1 MNRQPESVLPRRF
14 LCMCRRN
21 LWRAKVADSTG
32 TELTGSSLLT
42 RTLILLRLLL
52 RDVLDPDEQY
62 VGVLLPP
69 SVGAVV
75 TNAAL
80 ALGRRIAV
88 NLNYTASSEAVHEA
102 IAQSRIRHVVT
113 SRRLIERLAFK
124 LDVNLVYVED
134 FQSKVLWHH
143 KLIAAVATWLIPV
156 ALLSRWFGL
165 AHIQPDDVLTVIFT
179 SGTTGKPKGV
189 TLTHRNVGSNVDA
202 IDEVVDLRKDDVLM
216 AILPFFH
223 SFGYT
228 VTLWTTLSTDLK
240 GVYHYN
246 PIDARQIGQ
255 LCRQHRATILVA
267 TPTFLRPYLKR
278 CEAEDFATLELV
290 FVGAEKLPAV
300 LADAFEEKFGVRPY
314 EGYGATELSPIASGN
329 LPPSRG
335 PRAAQH
341 GARAGTVGRPVPGV
355 EAKVIDLVTGE
366 NLGREKPGMLL
377 IRGPNVMKGY
387 LEQPEATAQVIRE
400 GWYVTGDVAVIDADG
415 FIRITDRLSRFSKI
429 GGEMVPHL
437 GVEEAILTV
446 LVGSDDIQSLA
457 VTGVPDSRKGERLVV
472 VHTGL
477 GKPVAQVIQE
487 LVQAGLPP
495 LWIPSPDSFVQV
507 EELPLLGTGKLDLRK
522 LKQMAT
528 GAGTDTA

>member
-1 MNRQPESVLPRRF
+1 
-14 LCMCRRN
+14 MCRRT
-21 LWRAKVADSTG
+21 LRRPKVADSTG
-32 TELTGSSLLT
+32 AELTGGGLLA
-42 RTLILLRLLL
+42 RTWVLRRLLL
-52 RDVLDPDEQY
+52 RHGLGADEQY

-80 ALGRRIAV
+80 ALDRRIAV
-88 NLNYTASSEAVHEA
+88 NLNYTASAESIHEA
-102 IAQSRIRHVVT
+102 LALSGIRHVLT
-113 SRRLIERLAFK
+113 SRRFVDRLPFQLDAELVYLEDLQGKVSWRDKLAAALVAWLVPVPWLERRLK
-124 LDVNLVYVED
+124 LDQI
-134 FQSKVLWHH
+134 QS
-143 KLIAAVATWLIPV
+143 
-156 ALLSRWFGL
+156 
-165 AHIQPDDVLTVIFT
+165 DDVLTVIFT

-189 TLTHRNVGSNVDA
+189 MLTHRNIGSNVDA
-202 IDEVVDLRKDDVLM
+202 IDQVLELRQDDVLM

-228 VTLWTTLSTDLK
+228 GTLWSILALDPK

-255 LCRQHRATILVA
+255 LCREHRATILIA

-278 CEAEDFATLELV
+278 CPAEDFATLEVV
-290 FVGAEKLPAV
+290 FVGAEKLPAT
-300 LADAFEEKFGVRPY
+300 LADAFQERFGVRPY
-314 EGYGATELSPIASGN
+314 EGYGTTELSPIASGN
-329 LPPSRG
+329 LPASRG

-341 GARAGTVGRPVPGV
+341 GAREGTVGRPLPGV
-355 EAKVIDLVTGE
+355 EAKVIDLATGE
-366 NLGREKPGMLL
+366 DLGVDRPGMLL

-387 LEQPEATAQVIRE
+387 LHQPEATAQVVRD

-437 GVEEAILTV
+437 GVEEAILKV
-446 LVGSDDIQSLA
+446 LADTDSVQPLA

-477 GKPVAQVIQE
+477 GKPVTQITQE
-487 LVQAGLPP
+487 LVRAGLPP
-495 LWIPSPDSFVQV
+495 LWIPSPDSFIRVD
-507 EELPLLGTGKLDLRK
+507 ELPVLGTGKLDLRK
-522 LKQMAT
+522 LKQLAAEAS
-528 GAGTDTA
+528 GDAGPSARHE